1 MYRLDMLICGNY
13 TQNYVEKS
21 IGILKDIIFNQI
33 QAFNLIQI
41 FDLITTSIDSFV
53 GNYYQ

>member
-1 MYRLDMLICGNY
+1 MLICGNH

-21 IGILKDIIFNQI
+21 IGILKDIMFNRI

-41 FDLITTSIDSFV
+41 FDLITTSIDSFIV
-53 GNYYQ
+53 EITINSSQ